1 MTLSLESLVA
11 AIVVVFAAWWVGF
24 LVWTAWSERRTR
36 NVTSNE
42 ARRTSVGKDW

>member
-1 MTLSLESLVA
+1 MESLVVA
-11 AIVVVFAAWWVGF
+11 VLSVFSMWWVGF
-24 LVWTAWSERRTR
+24 LIWTAWSERHTR